1 MEMKGKVAL
10 VTGANGFVGHYVVK
24 RLREEGLRVRALVR
38 RPDARAE
45 LESMGAETVLGEM
58 TDESAREE
66 AVRGAQIVV
75 HCAASLSS
83 DLHEARRVNVEATA
97 ALAEA
102 ARVVGCERFV
112 HISTIAAYPLR
123 NRGGV
128 LDEAAPMATEG
139 DAYAVSK
146 AEGDRALS
154 EVAARGLPTVVLR
167 PAVIF
172 GVHPT
177 SFWGS
182 RLPEAV
188 AAGQFPLVDGGET
201 TMGYLH
207 ISSLVE
213 AVVRSL
219 RVDEAVGQAFNI
231 LDGHFRWREY
241 TSFFST
247 GALPAAPAEQVPAF
261 MSFRGTISTEKAQ
274 RVLGLA
280 PRDSF
285 ASSMAEIT
293 GALSQR

>member
-24 RLREEGLRVRALVR
+24 RLLEEGLRVRALVR

-58 TDESAREE
+58 TEQRAREE
-66 AVRGAQIVV
+66 AMRGAQVVV

-102 ARVVGCERFV
+102 ARVAGCERFV
-112 HISTIAAYPLR
+112 HISTIAAYQLR

-128 LDEAAPMATEG
+128 LDEAAPLNAEG
-139 DAYAVSK
+139 DAYGASK
-146 AEGDRALS
+146 AEGGS
-154 EVAARGLPTVVLR
+154 ERCPGWR
-167 PAVIF
+167 PA
-172 GVHPT
+172 
-177 SFWGS
+177 
-182 RLPEAV
+182 A
-188 AAGQFPLVDGGET
+188 
-201 TMGYLH
+201 
-207 ISSLVE
+207 
-213 AVVRSL
+213 
-219 RVDEAVGQAFNI
+219 
-231 LDGHFRWREY
+231 
-241 TSFFST
+241 
-247 GALPAAPAEQVPAF
+247 PAAPAEQVPAF
-261 MSFRGTISTEKAQ
+261 MSFRGSFSTEKAQ
-274 RVLGLA
+274 RVLGLV